1 MIEVVD
7 YDDSLVSQVE
17 ILRDRHHAAAARSRR
32 DRR

>member
-17 ILRDRHHAAAARSRR
+17 ILRDRHHAGGRPM
-32 DRR
+32 